1 MTIVRPIEAPPSAAS
16 RRPAV
21 LSLGTEREIWEERR
35 RLMERRGGG
44 VGPDGRRPAWRDAV
58 LSAGVA
64 AFAAAA
70 KLSGLAAPG
79 RRNALA
85 PRLVERAFSFTELPR
100 AFAGYRILHLSDTH
114 LDCLPDLANVARAML
129 RAIEID
135 LVVLTGDI
143 HGHHRAPLRHSVAPL
158 AAMLEGL
165 NPRDGRIAVL
175 GNHDPAAMA
184 GALEDLGFA
193 VLINGS
199 TTLERGAERLVLTGL
214 DDVHRFFTPAA
225 HTALG
230 AAPPG
235 FRIALV
241 HSAEMA
247 DHAEAEGYSLYL
259 CGHTHGGQLCLPG
272 GRPILTH
279 LRRCHFGARG
289 AWRWKRMVG
298 YTSHG
303 LGVSGAPLRYN
314 CPGEM
319 AIITLHREQARG

>member
-1 MTIVRPIEAPPSAAS
+1 MTIVRPIEAPPGAAS
-16 RRPAV
+16 ARPVA
-21 LSLGTEREIWEERR
+21 LSLGTAREIWEERR

-44 VGPDGRRPAWRDAV
+44 VGPDGPRPAWRDAV
-58 LSAGVA
+58 VSAGVTV
-64 AFAAAA
+64 FAAAA

-85 PRLVERAFSFTELPR
+85 PRLVERAFAFKELPR
-100 AFAGYRILHLSDTH
+100 AFEGYRILHVSDTH
-114 LDCLPDLANVARAML
+114 LDCLPELAMVARAML
-129 RAIEID
+129 ARIEID

-143 HGHHRAPLRHSVAPL
+143 HGRHRAPLRDSVAPL
-158 AAMLEGL
+158 GAMLEGL
-165 NPRDGRIAVL
+165 TARDGRVAVL

-184 GALEDLGFA
+184 QALDDLGFN

-230 AAPPG
+230 AAPAG

-247 DHAEAEGYSLYL
+247 DHAEAEGYALYL

-272 GRPILTH
+272 GRPVLTH
-279 LRRCHFGARG
+279 LRRCRFGARG
-289 AWRWKRMVG
+289 AWRWGRMVG
-298 YTSHG
+298 YTSSG

-319 AIITLHREQARG
+319 AIITLHRERAKG

>member
-1 MTIVRPIEAPPSAAS
+1 MNIVRPIEAPPGAAS
-16 RRPAV
+16 PRPVA

-58 LSAGVA
+58 VSAGVA

-70 KLSGLAAPG
+70 KLCGLAAPG

-85 PRLVERAFSFTELPR
+85 PRLVERSFAFPELPR
-100 AFAGYRILHLSDTH
+100 AFEGYRILQVSDTH
-114 LDCLPDLANVARAML
+114 LDCLPELAMVARAML
-129 RAIEID
+129 ETVEID

-143 HGHHRAPLRHSVAPL
+143 HGRHRAPLRESVAPL

-165 NPRDGRIAVL
+165 DPRDGHVAVL

-184 GALEDLGFA
+184 EALEDLGFA
-193 VLINGS
+193 VLINRS
-199 TTLERGAERLVLTGL
+199 MTLARGGERIVVTGL

-225 HTALG
+225 HAALG
-230 AAPPG
+230 SAPPG

-247 DHAEAEGYSLYL
+247 DHAETENYALYL

-279 LRRCHFGARG
+279 LRRCRFGARG
-289 AWRWKRMVG
+289 EWRWGRMVG
-298 YTSHG
+298 YTSSG

-319 AIITLHREQARG
+319 AIITLHRERAKG

>member
-1 MTIVRPIEAPPSAAS
+1 S
-16 RRPAV
+16 
-21 LSLGTEREIWEERR
+21 
-35 RLMERRGGG
+35 
-44 VGPDGRRPAWRDAV
+44 
-58 LSAGVA
+58 
-64 AFAAAA
+64 
-70 KLSGLAAPG
+70 
-79 RRNALA
+79 
-85 PRLVERAFSFTELPR
+85 ELPR
-100 AFAGYRILHLSDTH
+100 AFEGYRILHLSDTH
-114 LDCLPDLANVARAML
+114 LDCLPNLATVARAML
-129 RAIEID
+129 KSVEVD

-143 HGHHRAPLRHSVAPL
+143 HGRHRAPLQDSVGPL

-165 NPRDGRIAVL
+165 EPRDGRIAVL

-184 GALEDLGFA
+184 EALEDLGFA
-193 VLINGS
+193 VLINRS
-199 TTLERGAERLVLTGL
+199 TTLERGAERLVLTGH

-225 HTALG
+225 RTALG

-272 GRPILTH
+272 GRPVLTH
-279 LRRCHFGARG
+279 LRRCRFGARG
-289 AWRWKRMVG
+289 AWRCGRMVG
-298 YTSHG
+298 YTSNG

-319 AIITLHREQARG
+319 AVITLHRERAKG